1 MTISTKL
8 AVDFVKRNFNS
19 FEFKNLLAK
28 ASEVTSRNVYDAC
41 VRVGCVDIKLF
52 DSYYGCTNVK
62 LPEKLCGKL
71 GLEEALK
78 LIDKEDMDMENY
90 LHDTTKCV
98 RVTTNRLLMLEKL
111 MKKSRFNNQYNQ
123 SSKDQILE
131 KIQQMRSSRTHM
143 FEEYIKNLINEKRP
157 GFLQK
162 YANTDDVIKL
172 YEPEILSVLDDIA
185 NCVIEYVEKRS

>member
-1 MTISTKL
+1 MTIATKL
-8 AVDFVKRNFNS
+8 AVDFVKCNFNS
-19 FEFKNLLAK
+19 FDFDGKIKK
-28 ASEVTSRNVYDAC
+28 ASEITSWNVYD
-41 VRVGCVDIKLF
+41 VHVKIGYTDVKVFNLDTY
-52 DSYYGCTNVK
+52 STSCTMVL

-78 LIDKEDMDMENY
+78 LIDKENMNMENY
-90 LHDTTKCV
+90 LHDKTKYV

-111 MKKSRFNNQYNQ
+111 MKKSGFINTINQDAKNQ
-123 SSKDQILE
+123 
-131 KIQQMRSSRTHM
+131 THM
-143 FEEYIKNLINEKRP
+143 FKEYIKNLINEKRP

>member
-1 MTISTKL
+1 MTITTKL

-19 FEFKNLLAK
+19 FDFDGKIKK
-28 ASEVTSRNVYDAC
+28 ASEITSWNVYDAH
-41 VRVGCVDIKLF
+41 VKIGYTDVKVFNLDT
-52 DSYYGCTNVK
+52 YYISCTMVL

-78 LIDKEDMDMENY
+78 LIDKEDMDMDSYTHSKNEY
-90 LHDTTKCV
+90 V

-111 MKKSRFNNQYNQ
+111 MKKSGFINPLNQDAKNQ
-123 SSKDQILE
+123 
-131 KIQQMRSSRTHM
+131 THM

>member
-1 MTISTKL
+1 MVL
-8 AVDFVKRNFNS
+8 
-19 FEFKNLLAK
+19 
-28 ASEVTSRNVYDAC
+28 
-41 VRVGCVDIKLF
+41 
-52 DSYYGCTNVK
+52 

-78 LIDKEDMDMENY
+78 LIDKENMNMENY
-90 LHDTTKCV
+90 LHDKTKYV
-98 RVTTNRLLMLEKL
+98 RVTTNRLLMLKKL
-111 MKKSRFNNQYNQ
+111 MKKSDCIDSIDQDAKNQT
-123 SSKDQILE
+123 
-131 KIQQMRSSRTHM
+131 RM
-143 FEEYIKNLINEKRP
+143 FKEYIKNLINEKRP